1 VISMIQRLLI
11 AILLISFIL
20 AGPASAVKRVDK
32 SGDQA
37 TDQKQSPNND
47 SQAPDKIAPPPEHH
61 QDGDKDRFIDRDGDG
76 INDNLKKPP
85 ETIKRKHENRSE
97 KPDHNTKTEKSEKDR
112 RSR

>member
-1 VISMIQRLLI
+1 MKKRLLI
-11 AILLISFIL
+11 AIVLMSFML
-20 AGPASAVKRVDK
+20 TGPASAVKRVDK

-37 TDQKQSPNND
+37 TDQKQNSNND
-47 SQAPDKIAPPPEHH
+47 SQAPDKATPPPEHH

-76 INDNLKKPP
+76 INDNLKKSP
-85 ETIKRKHENRSE
+85 ETIKRKHESRSE